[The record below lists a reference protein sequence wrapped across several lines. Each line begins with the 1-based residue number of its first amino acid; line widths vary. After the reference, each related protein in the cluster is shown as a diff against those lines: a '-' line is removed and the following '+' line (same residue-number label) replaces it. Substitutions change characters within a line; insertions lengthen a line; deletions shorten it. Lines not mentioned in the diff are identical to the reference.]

1 MHCGC
6 DARARLQH
14 GNRGDIFLSPGWGD
28 VLAGSFIRL
37 WGGSVDLYEF
47 IYIYMDFGGFIC
59 FFSGDFMNFEEF

>member
-37 WGGSVDLYEF
+37 WGGSVDLYEY
-47 IYIYMDFGGFIC
+47 IYIYGFWWIHM